1 MKKRVKFKVD
11 NNYINLK
18 IKEVYMYD
26 YLIIGNGIAGLSATE
41 EIRKKDA
48 DATILI
54 LSDERP
60 STYWRTRL
68 SDLIS
73 KDFNDEDLYV
83 KKQPWYSEKKIEER
97 LETSV
102 EKLDLDR
109 NIAILDNGEEIEY
122 GKALLATGAHPFIP
136 PITNIDSE
144 GVFAIRTIDDLM
156 NFKNYVDG
164 KDKVVVI
171 GGGILGLEA
180 AYSAKLLGKEVT
192 VIESFDYLL
201 SRQLN
206 QELSEKLEKTLNDE
220 MGIKTYTG
228 KNTSEILVEDGKVR
242 GVKLDDG
249 SEIPADAIM
258 VQAGVRANLEVAK
271 NSGLEVD
278 RGIIVDDTLQTEK
291 ENVFAAGD
299 CAQIGTFTIGLWTSS
314 QEMGKIAGHNM
325 TGSNECYE
333 KPKPFSTLMIGNTKI
348 FSAGITSGE
357 GIEEMS
363 AEKDG
368 NIYKLFKMSDQYV
381 GGILWGDIKYQNDVK
396 NVVFYHEELENTKL
410 AEVFK

>member
-1 MKKRVKFKVD
+1 
-11 NNYINLK
+11 
-18 IKEVYMYD
+18 MYD

-41 EIRKKDA
+41 EIKKKDA
-48 DATILI
+48 NAKILI
-54 LSDERP
+54 VSAEKP

-73 KDFNDEDLYV
+73 KEFNDDDIYV
-83 KKQPWYSEKKIEER
+83 KKEPWYSERHIDER
-97 LETSV
+97 LQTAV
-102 EKLDLDR
+102 DKLDLDR
-109 NIAILDNGEEIEY
+109 NVAVLSDGEEIEY
-122 GKALLATGAHPFIP
+122 AKALLATGAHPFVP
-136 PITNIDSE
+136 PIKNISSD

-156 NFKNYVDG
+156 NFKDYVNG

-180 AYSAKLLGKEVT
+180 AYSAKLLGKKVT

-201 SRQLN
+201 SRQLD
-206 QELSEKLEKTLNDE
+206 QDLSQKLESTLND
-220 MGIKTYTG
+220 MGISTYTG
-228 KNTSEILVEDGKVR
+228 KNTSEILSKDGKVI

-249 SEIPADAIM
+249 STIDADAIM
-258 VQAGVRANLEVAK
+258 VQAGVRSNVEVAK

-299 CAQIGTFTIGLWTSS
+299 CAQIGNFTIGLWTSS

-333 KPKPFSTLMIGNTKI
+333 KPKPFSTLMIGDTKI

-357 GIEEMS
+357 GIEEIS
-363 AEKDG
+363 SEKDG

-396 NVVFYHEELENTKL
+396 NIVFYHEELENTKL
-410 AEVFK
+410 SEMFK

>member
-1 MKKRVKFKVD
+1 
-11 NNYINLK
+11 
-18 IKEVYMYD
+18 MYD

-48 DATILI
+48 DAKILI
-54 LSDERP
+54 VSAEKP

-73 KDFNDEDLYV
+73 KEFNDDDIYV
-83 KKQPWYSEKKIEER
+83 KKEPWYSERHIDER
-97 LETSV
+97 LQTAV
-102 EKLDLDR
+102 DKLDLDR
-109 NIAILDNGEEIEY
+109 NVAVLSDGEEIEY
-122 GKALLATGAHPFIP
+122 AKALLATGAHPFVP
-136 PITNIDSE
+136 PIKNISSD

-156 NFKNYVDG
+156 NFKYYVNG

-180 AYSAKLLGKEVT
+180 AYSAKLLGKKVT

-201 SRQLN
+201 SRQLD
-206 QELSEKLEKTLNDE
+206 QDLSQKLESTLND
-220 MGIKTYTG
+220 MGISTYTG
-228 KNTSEILVEDGKVR
+228 KNTSEILSKDGKVI

-249 SEIPADAIM
+249 STIDADAIM
-258 VQAGVRANLEVAK
+258 VQAGVRSNVEVAK

-299 CAQIGTFTIGLWTSS
+299 CAQIGNFTIGLWTSS

-333 KPKPFSTLMIGNTKI
+333 KPKPFSTLMIGDTKI

-357 GIEEMS
+357 GIEEIS
-363 AEKDG
+363 SEKDG

-396 NVVFYHEELENTKL
+396 NIVFYHEELENTKL
-410 AEVFK
+410 SEMFK

>member
-1 MKKRVKFKVD
+1 
-11 NNYINLK
+11 
-18 IKEVYMYD
+18 MYD

-48 DATILI
+48 NAKILI
-54 LSDERP
+54 VSAEKP

-73 KDFNDEDLYV
+73 KEFNDDDIYV
-83 KKQPWYSEKKIEER
+83 KKEPWYSERHIDER
-97 LETSV
+97 LQTAV
-102 EKLDLDR
+102 DKLDLDR
-109 NIAILDNGEEIEY
+109 NVAVLSDGEEIEY
-122 GKALLATGAHPFIP
+122 AKALLATGAHPFVP
-136 PITNIDSE
+136 PIKNISSD

-156 NFKNYVDG
+156 NFKYYVNG
-164 KDKVVVI
+164 KDKVIVI

-180 AYSAKLLGKEVT
+180 AYSAKLLGKKVT

-201 SRQLN
+201 SRQLD
-206 QELSEKLEKTLNDE
+206 QDLSQKLESTLND
-220 MGIKTYTG
+220 MGISTYTG
-228 KNTSEILVEDGKVR
+228 KNTSEILSKDGKVI

-249 SEIPADAIM
+249 STIDADAIM
-258 VQAGVRANLEVAK
+258 VQAGVRSNVEVAK

-299 CAQIGTFTIGLWTSS
+299 CAQIGNFTIGLWTSS

-333 KPKPFSTLMIGNTKI
+333 KPKPFSTLMIGDTKI

-357 GIEEMS
+357 GIEEIS
-363 AEKDG
+363 SEKDG

-396 NVVFYHEELENTKL
+396 NIVFYHEELENTKL
-410 AEVFK
+410 SEMFK

>member
-1 MKKRVKFKVD
+1 
-11 NNYINLK
+11 
-18 IKEVYMYD
+18 MYD

-48 DATILI
+48 NAKILI
-54 LSDERP
+54 VSAEKP

-73 KDFNDEDLYV
+73 KEFNDDDIYV
-83 KKQPWYSEKKIEER
+83 KKEPWYSERHIDER
-97 LETSV
+97 LQTAV
-102 EKLDLDR
+102 DKLDLDR
-109 NIAILDNGEEIEY
+109 NVAVLSDGEEIEY
-122 GKALLATGAHPFIP
+122 AKALLATGAHPFVP
-136 PITNIDSE
+136 PIKNISSD

-156 NFKNYVDG
+156 NFKYYVNG

-180 AYSAKLLGKEVT
+180 AYSAKLLGKKVT

-201 SRQLN
+201 SRQLD
-206 QELSEKLEKTLNDE
+206 QDLSQKLESTLND
-220 MGIKTYTG
+220 MGISTYTG
-228 KNTSEILVEDGKVR
+228 KNTSEILSKDGKVI

-249 SEIPADAIM
+249 STIDADAIM
-258 VQAGVRANLEVAK
+258 VQAGVRSNVEVAK

-299 CAQIGTFTIGLWTSS
+299 CAQIGNFTIGLWTSS

-333 KPKPFSTLMIGNTKI
+333 KPKPFSTLMIGDTKI

-357 GIEEMS
+357 GIEEIS
-363 AEKDG
+363 SEKDG

-396 NVVFYHEELENTKL
+396 NIVFYHEELENTKL
-410 AEVFK
+410 SEMFK

>member
-1 MKKRVKFKVD
+1 V
-11 NNYINLK
+11 L
-18 IKEVYMYD
+18 YMYD

-48 DATILI
+48 DAKILI
-54 LSDERP
+54 VSAEKP

-73 KDFNDEDLYV
+73 KEFNDDDIYV
-83 KKQPWYSEKKIEER
+83 KKEPWYSERHIDER
-97 LETSV
+97 LQTAV
-102 EKLDLDR
+102 DKLDLDR
-109 NIAILDNGEEIEY
+109 NVAVLSDGEEIEY
-122 GKALLATGAHPFIP
+122 AKALLATGAHPFVP
-136 PITNIDSE
+136 PIKNISSD

-156 NFKNYVDG
+156 NFKYYVNG

-180 AYSAKLLGKEVT
+180 AYSAKLLGKKVT

-201 SRQLN
+201 SRQLD
-206 QELSEKLEKTLNDE
+206 QDLSQKLESTLND
-220 MGIKTYTG
+220 MGISTYTG
-228 KNTSEILVEDGKVR
+228 KNTSEILSKDGKVI

-249 SEIPADAIM
+249 STIDADAIM
-258 VQAGVRANLEVAK
+258 VQAGVRSNVEVAK

-299 CAQIGTFTIGLWTSS
+299 CAQIGNFTIGLWTSS

-333 KPKPFSTLMIGNTKI
+333 KPKPFSTLMIGDTKI

-357 GIEEMS
+357 GIEEIS
-363 AEKDG
+363 SEKDG

-396 NVVFYHEELENTKL
+396 NIVFYHEELENTKL
-410 AEVFK
+410 SEMFK

>member
-1 MKKRVKFKVD
+1 
-11 NNYINLK
+11 
-18 IKEVYMYD
+18 MYD

-48 DATILI
+48 DAKILI
-54 LSDERP
+54 VSAEKP

-73 KDFNDEDLYV
+73 KEFNDDDIYV
-83 KKQPWYSEKKIEER
+83 KKEPWYSERHIDER
-97 LETSV
+97 LQTAV
-102 EKLDLDR
+102 DKLDLDR
-109 NIAILDNGEEIEY
+109 NVAVLSDGEEIEY
-122 GKALLATGAHPFIP
+122 AKALLATGAHPFVP
-136 PITNIDSE
+136 PIKNISSD

-156 NFKNYVDG
+156 NFKYYVNG

-180 AYSAKLLGKEVT
+180 AYSAKLLGKKVT

-201 SRQLN
+201 SRQLD
-206 QELSEKLEKTLNDE
+206 QDLSQKLESTLND
-220 MGIKTYTG
+220 MGISTYTG
-228 KNTSEILVEDGKVR
+228 KNTSEILSKDGKVI

-249 SEIPADAIM
+249 STIDADAIM
-258 VQAGVRANLEVAK
+258 VQAGVRSNVEVAK

-299 CAQIGTFTIGLWTSS
+299 CAQIGNFTIGLWTSS

-333 KPKPFSTLMIGNTKI
+333 KPKPFSTLMIGDTKI

-357 GIEEMS
+357 GIEEIS
-363 AEKDG
+363 SEKDG

-396 NVVFYHEELENTKL
+396 NIVFYHEELENTKL
-410 AEVFK
+410 SEIFK

>member
-1 MKKRVKFKVD
+1 
-11 NNYINLK
+11 
-18 IKEVYMYD
+18 MYD

-48 DATILI
+48 DAKILI
-54 LSDERP
+54 VSDEKP

-73 KDFNDEDLYV
+73 KEFNDDDLYV
-83 KKQPWYSEKKIEER
+83 KKEPWYSERKIDER
-97 LETSV
+97 LKTSV
-102 EKLDLDR
+102 DKLDLDR
-109 NIAILDNGEEIEY
+109 NVAILSDGEEIEY
-122 GKALLATGAHPFIP
+122 KKALLATGAHPFVP
-136 PITNIDSE
+136 PITNINSD

-156 NFKNYVDG
+156 NFKDYVNG
-164 KDKVVVI
+164 KDKVIVI

-180 AYSAKLLGKEVT
+180 AYSAKLLGKKVT

-201 SRQLN
+201 SRQLD
-206 QELSEKLEKTLNDE
+206 QDLSNKLESTLNE
-220 MGIKTYTG
+220 MGITTYTG
-228 KNTSEILVEDGKVR
+228 KNTSEILSKDGKVT
-242 GVKLDDG
+242 GVKLADG
-249 SEIPADAIM
+249 SEIPADAVM
-258 VQAGVRANLEVAK
+258 VQAGVRSNIEVAK

-291 ENVFAAGD
+291 ENIFAAGD
-299 CAQIGTFTIGLWTSS
+299 CAQIGNFTIGLWTSS

-333 KPKPFSTLMIGNTKI
+333 KPKPFSTLMIGDTKI

-357 GIEEMS
+357 GIEELS
-363 AEKDG
+363 SEKDG
-368 NIYKLFKMSDQYV
+368 NIYKLFKMSGQYV

-396 NVVFYHEELENTKL
+396 DVVFFHKKLSETKL
-410 AEVFK
+410 YDILSYD

>member
-1 MKKRVKFKVD
+1 
-11 NNYINLK
+11 
-18 IKEVYMYD
+18 MYD

-48 DATILI
+48 NAKILI
-54 LSDERP
+54 VSAEKP

-73 KDFNDEDLYV
+73 KEFNDDDIYV
-83 KKQPWYSEKKIEER
+83 KKEPWYSERHIDER
-97 LETSV
+97 LQTAV
-102 EKLDLDR
+102 DKLDLDR
-109 NIAILDNGEEIEY
+109 NVAVLSDGEEIEY
-122 GKALLATGAHPFIP
+122 AKALLATGAHPFVP
-136 PITNIDSE
+136 PIKNISSD

-156 NFKNYVDG
+156 NFKDYVNG

-180 AYSAKLLGKEVT
+180 AYSAKLLGKKVT

-201 SRQLN
+201 SRQLD
-206 QELSEKLEKTLNDE
+206 QDLSQKLESTLND
-220 MGIKTYTG
+220 MGISTYTG
-228 KNTSEILVEDGKVR
+228 KNTSEILSKDGKVI

-249 SEIPADAIM
+249 STIDADAIM
-258 VQAGVRANLEVAK
+258 VQAGVRSNVEVAK

-299 CAQIGTFTIGLWTSS
+299 CAQIGNFTIGLWTSS

-333 KPKPFSTLMIGNTKI
+333 KPKPFSTLMIGDTKI

-357 GIEEMS
+357 GIEEIS
-363 AEKDG
+363 SEKDG

-396 NVVFYHEELENTKL
+396 NIVFYHEELENTKL
-410 AEVFK
+410 SEIFK